1 MQNESTESLEL
12 GAFVLILNM
21 GQRIGQDAGGFIVAA
36 NVRMRDGAPDMG
48 KRTLG
53 AQTRQR
59 AEDDFGASDVP
70 SPRSEEA
77 YFRE

>member
-12 GAFVLILNM
+12 GALILVLNM
-21 GQRIGQDAGGFIVAA
+21 SKRIGQNAGGFIVAA

-48 KRTLG
+48 KRSLW
-53 AQTRQR
+53 AQTCQR